1 MKSWTIAL
9 GALAIGAFAVANPA
23 SAGSYRIVLADPP
36 GGKLLIGHA
45 GVQAA
50 DDITATAKVRVVA
63 PGNPVRE
70 RGTVRVLV
78 MNLGATPFDFGP
90 DDVTLTLGDGT
101 RLEPVPVDT
110 MEKGRVLVE
119 RERRYAGAADFRN
132 RNNLAPLAG
141 QSGGGATAQSAAPV
155 PGGSTVAPSAG
166 SATLGQ
172 DRSSDERLTPGFE
185 TIDAIYQILV
195 PLTVAPKHAWGGY
208 YVFDVPKAVR
218 ARRADQPLAILV
230 RTGREEH
237 RFAATLQ
244 WK

>member
-1 MKSWTIAL
+1 MKTWNIAL
-9 GALAIGAFAVANPA
+9 AALAIAAPA
-23 SAGSYRIVLADPP
+23 WGGSYRIVLADPP

-50 DDITATAKVRVVA
+50 DEVTATAKVRIVA

-78 MNLGATPFDFGP
+78 MNLGSAPFEFGP

-101 RLEPVPVDT
+101 TLKPVPVDT

-141 QSGGGATAQSAAPV
+141 QAAGGATVQSRAAV
-155 PGGSTVAPSAG
+155 PSGADASAST
-166 SATLGQ
+166 TLGQ

-195 PLTVAPKHAWGGY
+195 PLTVEPNRAWGGY
-208 YVFDVPKAVR
+208 YVFDMPKDVR
-218 ARRADQPLAILV
+218 TRKSDQPLTIAV
-230 RTGREEH
+230 RTGDEVH

>member
-1 MKSWTIAL
+1 MKSWAIAF
-9 GALAIGAFAVANPA
+9 GALLVAAPA
-23 SAGSYRIVLADPP
+23 AAGSYRIVLTEPP
-36 GGKLLIGHA
+36 HGKLLIGHA

-50 DDITATAKVRVVA
+50 DDITATAKVRIVA

-78 MNLGATPFDFGP
+78 MNLSASPFGFGP

-101 RLEPVPVDT
+101 VLKSVPVDT

-141 QSGGGATAQSAAPV
+141 QAGGGPTAQSMAP
-155 PGGSTVAPSAG
+155 PSGEGASAG

-195 PLTVAPKHAWGGY
+195 PLNVPPSRAWGGY
-208 YVFDVPKAVR
+208 YVFDVPKEVR
-218 ARRADQPLAILV
+218 ARKSDQPLSIAV
-230 RTGREEH
+230 RTGGEVH
-237 RFAATLQ
+237 RFAATLE

>member
-1 MKSWTIAL
+1 MKIWTIAL
-9 GALAIGAFAVANPA
+9 AALLVAAPA
-23 SAGSYRIVLADPP
+23 WGGSYRIVLSDPP

-50 DDITATAKVRVVA
+50 DEVTATAKVRIVA

-78 MNLGATPFDFGP
+78 MNLGAAPFQFGP
-90 DDVTLTLGDGT
+90 DDVSLTLGDGT
-101 RLEPVPVDT
+101 QLKPVPVDT

-141 QSGGGATAQSAAPV
+141 QAGGGPTVQSMAP
-155 PGGSTVAPSAG
+155 PSGEGASAG

-195 PLTVAPKHAWGGY
+195 PLTVEPRRAWGGY
-208 YVFDVPKAVR
+208 YVFDVPKDVR
-218 ARRADQPLAILV
+218 ARKSDQPLTIVV
-230 RTGREEH
+230 RTGGEMH